1 MKIDIDGNLLTII
14 GVGVFGYL
22 MGKHPKITNEVLQT
36 LERGLRQKEEEKVK
50 EEKAKKEDEQ
60 SRPAG

>member
-1 MKIDIDGNLLTII
+1 MKIVIDDSLLTVI

-22 MGKHPKITNEVLQT
+22 MGKHPKLTNQVLQVI
-36 LERGLRQKEEEKVK
+36 ERELRQKEEEK
-50 EEKAKKEDEQ
+50 EEKAKGEDEQ